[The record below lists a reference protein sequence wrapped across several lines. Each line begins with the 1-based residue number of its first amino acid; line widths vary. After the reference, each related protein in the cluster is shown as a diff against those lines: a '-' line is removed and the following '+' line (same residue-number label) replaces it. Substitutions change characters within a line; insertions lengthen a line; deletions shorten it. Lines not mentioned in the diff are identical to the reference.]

1 MHTVILLAGSYQL
14 KQTRRL
20 KKQNINGAKSTNK
33 ILMTFANTVLGSH
46 GSEFFT
52 RFHFK
57 CFFLWLLS
65 NLNILLGFNGIE
77 IPTRVGKLTSNLC
90 I

>member
-1 MHTVILLAGSYQL
+1 MRKVILLVGSYQL

-20 KKQNINGAKSTNK
+20 KIQKINGAKSTNK
-33 ILMTFANTVLGSH
+33 FLMTFANTVLGSH

-57 CFFLWLLS
+57 CFFC
-65 NLNILLGFNGIE
+65 GFCQI
-77 IPTRVGKLTSNLC
+77 
-90 I
+90 